1 MDEGLTRA
9 APWVRG
15 IFGVLA
21 IMVAVLAILVGS
33 YTSVVS
39 EEAEQ
44 WYDDNCGFL
53 GLGSAEDC
61 SEAFDLSVGYR
72 MATNVSWGCGIVSV
86 LVGLVLLV
94 TSRTKEEKT
103 VYIQQPPG
111 KND

>member
-1 MDEGLTRA
+1 MGLVRA
-9 APWVRG
+9 GGWVRA
-15 IFGVLA
+15 ILGVLA
-21 IMVAVLAILVGS
+21 ILIAVVAILVGS
-33 YTSVVS
+33 FTSVIADES
-39 EEAEQ
+39 EQ

-72 MATNVSWGCGIVSV
+72 MATNASWGCVIVSV

-94 TSRTKEEKT
+94 TRRTKEEKT